1 MNGDEVL
8 LRERGVVVTKTRLLV
23 AGRAYELAKISSVD
37 QERGNSPIGIPQ
49 VAAVVLLIGLGVW
62 LGLAGL
68 EGPSFWRLGLAAIL
82 ALSGLYIAYAASTP
96 KHVLIVRLGEV
107 RDEALTSSD
116 AEFIRRVA
124 DAVTRAI
131 ESKE

>member
-1 MNGDEVL
+1 MNGDYVL

-23 AGRAYELAKISSVD
+23 VGRAYELAKISSVD
-37 QERGNSPIGIPQ
+37 QERGNSPIGIPL
-49 VAAVVLLIGLGVW
+49 VGTVVLVIGLGVW

-68 EGPSFWRLGLAAIL
+68 EGPSYWRLGLAVIL
-82 ALSGLYIAYAASTP
+82 VLAGLYIAYASSAP
-96 KHVLIVRLGEV
+96 KHVLIVRLGDI
-107 RDEALTSSD
+107 RDEALTSTD

-131 ESKE
+131 ASKD